1 MIFKYYIIFL
11 FLFSNVY
18 AESTWRDKQ
27 GNIVE
32 KTKSMNSKDGF
43 GANLVSVNE
52 KNFFKV
58 WNTPSQTVNIDII
71 DTIHRNDELIFPIM
85 FGGCQTNKENKCNIV
100 GDFVIIAPDGSTYAN
115 VKKMLIFNHTPSPNH
130 GLNVSNEYVKVIIEK
145 TDLLGGY
152 KVNAHIL
159 DVFGNVALDLE
170 TSFTVVDDNI
180 TIEKKKKNK
189 QAEPY
194 HPTKK
199 DVNVSKWMTYAYLHG
214 YGKDKDNI
222 IYMLNSR
229 LFTENEKSLFTIAIF
244 MAERFKIYDAYLIEN
259 KNKFSNLN
267 ENALKMLLIAL
278 KQADTK
284 NSKILYKELLPKIRN
299 KRFLEYLKKTP
310 HYDALNK
317 EIKTPAMIDV
327 VWASF
332 MSTGEKVYIE
342 KIIQVLSREEKG
354 MENIM
359 LLGSVK
365 WSLSSN
371 IEQHKKVF
379 NICKEYHTND
389 INIKKHLD
397 DILNHIS
404 NNPNA
409 K

>member
-1 MIFKYYIIFL
+1 MIFKYCILAL
-11 FLFSNVY
+11 FLFSNIY

-27 GNIVE
+27 GKIV
-32 KTKSMNSKDGF
+32 KQTKSMNSKDGF
-43 GANLVSVNE
+43 GANLVGVNE

-58 WNTPSQTVNIDII
+58 WNTPSQTVNIDIV
-71 DTIHRNDELIFPIM
+71 DTIHRNDELIFPVM

-100 GDFVIIAPDGSTYAN
+100 GDFVIIAPDGSTYASI
-115 VKKMLIFNHTPSPNH
+115 KKMLIFNHVPFPNH
-130 GLNVSNEYVKVIIEK
+130 GLNVSKEYVKVVIEK
-145 TDLLGGY
+145 TDLLGAY
-152 KVNAHIL
+152 QVRAHIL
-159 DVFGNVALDLE
+159 DVIGNVVLNLE
-170 TSFTVVDDNI
+170 TSFTVVEDNI
-180 TIEKKKKNK
+180 TIKKKKNK
-189 QAEPY
+189 QVEPY
-194 HPTKK
+194 DSTKK
-199 DVNVSKWMTYAYLHG
+199 DMNVSKWMTYAYLHG
-214 YGKDKDNI
+214 YEKDKDNI

-244 MAERFKIYDAYLIEN
+244 MAERFKIYDVYLIEN

-284 NSKILYKELLPKIRN
+284 NSKILYKELLPKIKN
-299 KRFLEYLKKTP
+299 KRFIEDLKKNP
-310 HYDALNK
+310 HYDAMNK

-327 VWASF
+327 LWASF
-332 MSTGEKVYIE
+332 MATGKKGYIE

-371 IEQHKKVF
+371 IKQHKKVF
-379 NICKEYHTND
+379 NICKEYHTKD

-397 DILNHIS
+397 DILNHIG